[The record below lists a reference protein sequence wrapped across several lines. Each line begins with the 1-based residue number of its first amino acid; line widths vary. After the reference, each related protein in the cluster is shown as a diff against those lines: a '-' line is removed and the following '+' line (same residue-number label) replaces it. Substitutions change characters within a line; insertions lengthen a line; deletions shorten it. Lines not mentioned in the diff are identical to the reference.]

1 MNKEKTME
9 ELQSEMAEAV
19 QNELKKEEAKK
30 KIKEKKKQKAEKK
43 KRENAENEKLQK
55 MYDMVMDYEN
65 MLHERNQKR
74 IKIGLRCI
82 YIIPAIFLFLM
93 FTTGSSKIIFLVFWI
108 LSLFIIAVYLICV
121 EYVDYNLQQKMHEI
135 NGEENGEV
143 EALIDLP
150 EPVEEK
156 VALVVEKLEGLG
168 GEDE

>member
-9 ELQSEMAEAV
+9 ELQLEMANAV
-19 QNELKKEEAKK
+19 KNELEKEEIKK
-30 KIKEKKKQKAEKK
+30 KLNNKKQKSEDKK
-43 KRENAENEKLQK
+43 QENAENEKLQK

-82 YIIPAIFLFLM
+82 YIIPVIFLFLM
-93 FTTGSSKIIFLVFWI
+93 FTTGSSKVIFLVFWI
-108 LSLFIIAVYLICV
+108 LSLFIIAAYLICV
-121 EYVDYNLQQKMHEI
+121 EYVDYNLQKKMHEI
-135 NGEENGEV
+135 NGEENSEV
-143 EALIDLP
+143 ETLIDLP

-156 VALVVEKLEGLG
+156 VAQVVERLEGLG

>member
-1 MNKEKTME
+1 MNKEKNME
-9 ELQSEMAEAV
+9 ELQSESAQSV
-19 QNELKKEEAKK
+19 QTESKKEDKK
-30 KIKEKKKQKAEKK
+30 KINKEKRQKADKACK
-43 KRENAENEKLQK
+43 ENAENEKLQK

-65 MLHERNQKR
+65 TLHERNQKR

-108 LSLFIIAVYLICV
+108 LSLFVIAAYLICV

-156 VALVVEKLEGLG
+156 VVQVVERLEGLG